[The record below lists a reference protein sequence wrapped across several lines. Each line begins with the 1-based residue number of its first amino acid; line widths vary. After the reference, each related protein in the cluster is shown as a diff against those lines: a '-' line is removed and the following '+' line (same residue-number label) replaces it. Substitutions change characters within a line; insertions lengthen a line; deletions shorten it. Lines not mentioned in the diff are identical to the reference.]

1 MPTADDLARFGEP
14 LATRLALTTS
24 CRVTDAIEKVD
35 GAGGYTTVGGVEV
48 QVMHNGVVVER
59 DGYLGPWQSEV
70 IARLGGHHEPQEELV
85 FHAILERLAT
95 TGGAKGMV
103 ELGAW
108 WAYYLLWF
116 KHRFPAAVAIGVE
129 PDLPF
134 LELGR
139 RNAALN
145 GLELDLVHGVV
156 GPSPGTT
163 MAFRAASD
171 FALHEVEQYS
181 LAQLLERAGLER
193 FDVVL
198 ADIQGAEHDLVA
210 TSAPLLAEG
219 KVRFLVVSTHDL
231 EFSGRATTHQEICA
245 QLRDLGGH
253 LIAEHSVSESFSGD
267 GLVAV
272 SFDDDDA
279 DFTVEI
285 PYARAKDSVVGEWEP
300 RLQAALDALEAYA
313 VPLGDG
319 PEYPEG

>member
-1 MPTADDLARFGEP
+1 MPTADDVARFGAP
-14 LATRLALTTS
+14 LANRLALTTS
-24 CRVTDAIEKVD
+24 CRVTDAIEKVE
-35 GAGGYTTVGGVEV
+35 GAGSFTTVGEVEV

-70 IARLGGHHEPQEELV
+70 IARLEGHHEPQEELV
-85 FHAILERLAT
+85 FHAIVERLAS
-95 TGGAKGMV
+95 TGGGHGMV

-139 RNAALN
+139 RNASLN
-145 GLELDLVHGVV
+145 SLELDLVHGVV
-156 GPSPGTT
+156 GPTPGTP

-171 FALHEVEQYS
+171 FELHEVEQYS
-181 LAQLLERAGLER
+181 LSQLLERAGLER

-210 TSAPLLAEG
+210 TSAAMLAEG

-231 EFSGRATTHQEICA
+231 DFSGRATTHQEICA
-245 QLRDLGGH
+245 QLLDLGGH

-272 SFDDDDA
+272 SFDPSDA

-285 PYARAKDSVVGEWEP
+285 PYARSKDSVVGEWEP
-300 RLQAALDALEAYA
+300 RLQAALDALTERSVHHVAG
-313 VPLGDG
+313 VDH
-319 PEYPEG
+319 PEG